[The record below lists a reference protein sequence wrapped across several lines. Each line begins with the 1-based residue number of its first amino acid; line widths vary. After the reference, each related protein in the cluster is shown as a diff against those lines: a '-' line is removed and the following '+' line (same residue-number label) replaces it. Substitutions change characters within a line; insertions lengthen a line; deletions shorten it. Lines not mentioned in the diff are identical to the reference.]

1 MKRKRALVVVAAAAV
16 LAVAVG
22 AGIAQ
27 AVSGSELPVTGPA
40 AERAA
45 EAALA
50 AAGGGSV
57 LEIERQDDDGAGVY
71 EVEVRRDDG
80 SEVEIHLD
88 AQFQPVGTATND
100 DAGEQ
105 EDSSEGADGD

>member
-1 MKRKRALVVVAAAAV
+1 MKINRKLVVVAAAAV

-27 AVSGSELPVTGPA
+27 AVSGSEHPVTGPA
-40 AERAA
+40 ADTAA
-45 EAALA
+45 AAALA

-71 EVEVRRDDG
+71 EVEVRREDG
-80 SEVEIHLD
+80 SKVEIYLD
-88 AQFQPVGTATND
+88 AQYRPVGSAADDDSGNENESEETND
-100 DAGEQ
+100 
-105 EDSSEGADGD
+105 